1 MPVSTRG
8 RAGASPCGIPVTGHN
23 VDVMSAG
30 ASSPRA
36 EVHRA
41 AHRAEANPVF
51 ETLARAGFVADGV
64 VHVLIGAL
72 AIVVAFGGDG
82 ETDQSGALLTIA
94 GAPLG
99 FVVLW
104 FAALALA
111 ALGIWQILD
120 GILVRR
126 DSQTRRWG
134 ARLIEWAKAAVF
146 FALAVVAAA
155 VAVGARPDTDGSV
168 QEASRGV
175 LFVPGG
181 PIVLGLVGVAIGAG
195 GVGFA
200 VVGLTR
206 GFVRLLSLPAG
217 RAGSAITGIAVV
229 GYVAK
234 GLGLLTVG
242 VLLVV
247 AAIKVDPDDAGG
259 LDAALDG
266 LIALPLGPLLCGAI
280 GTGLIAYGVFL
291 VLSSRYRRL

>member
-1 MPVSTRG
+1 MS
-8 RAGASPCGIPVTGHN
+8 SDTG
-23 VDVMSAG
+23 SA
-30 ASSPRA
+30 ARA
-36 EVHRA
+36 EVRGA
-41 AHRAEANPVF
+41 ARRAESNPVF

-64 VHVLIGAL
+64 VHMLIGVL
-72 AIVVAFGGDG
+72 AIVVALGGQG

-104 FAALALA
+104 VAALALA
-111 ALGIWQILD
+111 ALGVWQLFD

-126 DSQTRRWG
+126 DSPARTWG

-146 FALAVVAAA
+146 FALAIVSAA
-155 VAVGARPDTDGSV
+155 VAVGARPDPDDSV

-181 PIVLGLVGVAIGAG
+181 PIVLGIVGVAIGAG

-200 VVGLTR
+200 VIGLTR
-206 GFVRLLSLPAG
+206 RFVPRLSLPSG
-217 RAGSAITGIAVV
+217 RPGSIVTGIAVV
-229 GYVAK
+229 GYIAK
-234 GLGLLTVG
+234 GLALLAVG

-247 AAIKVDPDDAGG
+247 AAVKVDPGDTGG

-280 GTGLIAYGVFL
+280 GAGLVAYGVYL
-291 VLSSRYRRL
+291 VLSARYRRL